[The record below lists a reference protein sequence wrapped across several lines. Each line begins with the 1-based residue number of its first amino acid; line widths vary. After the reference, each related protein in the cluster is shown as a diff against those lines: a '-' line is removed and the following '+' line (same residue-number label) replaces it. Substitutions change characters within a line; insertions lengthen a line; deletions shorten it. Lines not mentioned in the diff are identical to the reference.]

1 MNKSRR
7 AWKAPGGGKVKMN
20 VSRGPKVSWEERKQ
34 RAEETKELRQQIKQF
49 KERKITK
56 RK

>member
-7 AWKAPGGGKVKMN
+7 TWKNSSGGKVKMN

-34 RAEETKELRQQIKQF
+34 RAEETKELRQQIKEF

>member
-7 AWKAPGGGKVKMN
+7 AWKDNSGGKVKVN

-34 RAEETKELRQQIKQF
+34 RAEETKQLR
-49 KERKITK
+49 
-56 RK
+56 